1 MLGLTDRP
9 TSLAASLPF
18 SFEVMYQYTE
28 FDKQFV
34 RARAAQHRDQLE
46 RWQAGQLA
54 DEEFRPLRLQNGWY
68 VQRYAPMLR
77 VAVPYGEISAPQLS
91 VLARIARE
99 YDTPEAELLAHAQST
114 QDQLPGAAPKLTTNY
129 GHFTTR
135 QNVQFNWIP
144 LSKSADVMDLLAT
157 VNMHGIQTSGNCIRN
172 TTTDELAGVAVD
184 EVVDPRPYAELIRQ
198 WSTLHPEFAFLPRK
212 FKIAITGAT
221 EDRAAIGWHDVGL
234 QMVKNTAGEVGFR
247 VLVGGGM
254 GRTPVVGSQI
264 REFLPWNHI
273 MNYLEAVV
281 RVYNRWGRRDNLY
294 KARIKILVKAEGQRY
309 FDEVETEFSEILEK
323 DGGLHTIPQSEL
335 DRVSA
340 GFVAPRLDLPAMTD
354 EWLAKAEADVSIEAA
369 KTPAFA
375 RWIAQ
380 NVVDHQNPALRA
392 VKLSFKRVGQAPG
405 DATADQLDA
414 TASLVARYSA
424 GEARVTHTQ
433 NLLLPWVRLDQLHA
447 LWIDAKTLGVAQ
459 PNIGLLTDMIA
470 CPGGDYCALANAR
483 SLPLAAAITERYQ
496 DLDELDDLGHI
507 DFHMSGCINSCGHHH
522 SGHIGILGV
531 DKDGKEWY
539 QVTLGG
545 SDGKDLSGT
554 AVAGKVVG
562 PSFSSFEVPDVI
574 EAILNTYRTL
584 RQPQG
589 GRHEYFIETLR
600 RVGQDPFKAAANAAR
615 HPSAEQTA

>member
-1 MLGLTDRP
+1 
-9 TSLAASLPF
+9 
-18 SFEVMYQYTE
+18 MYQYTE
-28 FDKQFV
+28 FDQAFV
-34 RARAAQHRDQLE
+34 RARAAEFRDQLG
-46 RWQAGQLA
+46 RWQAGQLSE
-54 DEEFRPLRLQNGWY
+54 DQFRPLRLQNGWY

-77 VAVPYGEISAPQLS
+77 VAVPYGVISAPQLK
-91 VLARIARE
+91 VLARIARD
-99 YDTPEAELLAHAQST
+99 YDTPEAAVLAQAQAT
-114 QDQLPGAAPKLTTNY
+114 QDKLPGPAPLLRTNY

-144 LSKSADVMDLLAT
+144 LSKSADVMDLLAS

-172 TTTDELAGVAVD
+172 TTTDERAGIAPD

-198 WSTLHPEFAFLPRK
+198 WSTLHPEFAHLPRK
-212 FKIAITGAT
+212 FKIAIHGAD

-234 QMVKNTAGEVGFR
+234 QLLKNAAGEVGFK

-254 GRTPVVGSQI
+254 GRTPMNGVVF
-264 REFLPWNHI
+264 REFLPWQEI

-281 RVYNRWGRRDNLY
+281 RVYNRWGRRDNKY

-309 FDEVETEFSEILEK
+309 VDEVEAEYREIVERDGAPHTLSLAELRRIEASFS
-323 DGGLHTIPQSEL
+323 
-335 DRVSA
+335 
-340 GFVAPRLDLPAMTD
+340 APALDLPTATAIATD
-354 EWLAKAEADVSIEAA
+354 AWLAQAETELSIQAA

-375 RWIAQ
+375 RWLAQ
-380 NVVDHQNPALRA
+380 NVHAHKNPALRS
-392 VKLSFKRVGQAPG
+392 VSLSFKRPGYAPG

-414 TASLVARYSA
+414 AATLAEQFSA

-447 LWIDAKTLGVAQ
+447 LWLQAKALGVAQ

-483 SLPLAAAITERYQ
+483 AIPVASAITERYQ
-496 DLDELDDLGHI
+496 DLDELHDLGAIDLHI
-507 DFHMSGCINSCGHHH
+507 SGCINSCGHHH

-545 SDGKDLSGT
+545 SDGKDLSGAAT
-554 AVAGKVVG
+554 PGKVVG
-562 PSFSSFEVPDVI
+562 PSFSSAEVPDVI
-574 EAILNTYRTL
+574 EAILDTYKQL
-584 RQPQG
+584 RVSTGNGHQ
-589 GRHEYFIETLR
+589 EAFIETLR
-600 RVGQDPFKAAANAAR
+600 RVGHEPFKAAANAAR
-615 HPSAEQTA
+615 HPTADAQTV

>member
-1 MLGLTDRP
+1 
-9 TSLAASLPF
+9 
-18 SFEVMYQYTE
+18 MYQYNE
-28 FDKQFV
+28 FDKGFV
-34 RARAAQHRDQLE
+34 RARAAEFRDQLE
-46 RWQAGQLA
+46 RWQAGLLTEDQ
-54 DEEFRPLRLQNGWY
+54 FRPLRLQNGWY

-77 VAVPYGEISAPQLS
+77 VAVPYGEINAAQLK
-91 VLARIARE
+91 VLAKIARD
-99 YDTPEAELLAHAQST
+99 YDTPDAALLADAQAT
-114 QDQLPGAAPKLTTNY
+114 QDKLPGLAPKLTTNY

-144 LSKSADVMDLLAT
+144 LAKSADVMDLLAS
-157 VNMHGIQTSGNCIRN
+157 VNMHAIQTSGNCIRN

-198 WSTLHPEFAFLPRK
+198 CSTLHPEFAHLPRK

-234 QMVKNTAGEVGFR
+234 QLVKNAAGDVGFK

-254 GRTPVVGSQI
+254 GRTPMNGVVF
-264 REFLPWNHI
+264 RDFLPWQEI

-281 RVYNRWGRRDNLY
+281 RVYNRWGRRDNKY
-294 KARIKILVKAEGQRY
+294 KARIKILVKAEGERY
-309 FDEVETEFSEILEK
+309 VDEVETEYREIVER
-323 DGGLHTIPQSEL
+323 DGGLHTLPQTEL
-335 DRVSA
+335 YRVKAS
-340 GFVAPRLDLPAMTD
+340 FVPPALNLPNASD
-354 EWLAKAEADVSIEAA
+354 EWLAGAEAELSIEAA

-375 RWIAQ
+375 RWLAQ
-380 NVVDHQNPALRA
+380 NVKPHRNPALRA
-392 VKLSFKRVGQAPG
+392 VSLSFKRPGYAPG
-405 DATADQLDA
+405 DATAEQLDA
-414 TASLVARYSA
+414 AAALVEKYSA
-424 GEARVTHTQ
+424 GEARVSHTQ

-447 LWIDAKTLGVAQ
+447 LWQDAKALGVAQ

-483 SLPLAAAITERYQ
+483 AIPIASAITARYQ
-496 DLDELDDLGHI
+496 DLDELHDLGPI
-507 DFHMSGCINSCGHHH
+507 DFHISGCINSCGHHH

-545 SDGKDLSGT
+545 SDGKDLSGP
-554 AVAGKVVG
+554 AGPGKVVG

-574 EAILNTYRTL
+574 EAILDTYKQL
-584 RQPQG
+584 RQPKGDRRQ
-589 GRHEYFIETLR
+589 EAFIDTLR

-615 HPSAEQTA
+615 HPNTDAETV